1 MSSFK
6 TKSYSIKINN
16 NIKKEVDKLK
26 SLQQNTIRVGVIGS
40 KTNRQQG
47 EITNA
52 SLLYLHTWGS
62 FIHNIPAR
70 PVLDAIEIK
79 INEFDK
85 DTQHVMKKF
94 LQNTLNALT
103 TARQIGA
110 IALQYILMSFETKGF
125 GRWAELK
132 SQTIKAKNSSAIL
145 IDTGELRR
153 SLTFDV
159 VEK

>member
-6 TKSYSIKINN
+6 GKSYSIKVNN
-16 NIKKEVDKLK
+16 NIKKEITKLK
-26 SLQQNTIRVGVIGS
+26 ELQKQTIRVGVLGN
-40 KTNRQQG
+40 KTNRQDG

-62 FIHNIPAR
+62 FINNIPAR

-85 DTQHVMKKF
+85 DTQYVMKKF

-103 TARQIGA
+103 TARQIGG
-110 IALQYILMSFETKGF
+110 IALHYTLMSFETKGF
-125 GRWAELK
+125 GRWAELRAK
-132 SQTIKAKNSSAIL
+132 TIKAKNSSAIL
-145 IDTGELRR
+145 IETGELRR

-159 VEK
+159 IEK